1 MNSNNSTPRIK
12 LSGKHLV
19 GFDTSVRPPAVDAAD
34 GDACSA
40 VAKVGAVKLGLPKP
54 GLSRPD
60 R

>member
-19 GFDTSVRPPAVDAAD
+19 GFDTGSRPTADDAVDGAD
-34 GDACSA
+34 RGA
-40 VAKVGAVKLGLPKP
+40 VAKVGAVKLGSPKP
-54 GLSRPD
+54 GLSRLG

>member
-1 MNSNNSTPRIK
+1 MSDSNSTPRIK

-19 GFDTSVRPPAVDAAD
+19 GFDTGVRPPEGGTVNRDD
-34 GDACSA
+34 CSA

>member
-1 MNSNNSTPRIK
+1 MSSNNSTPRIK

-19 GFDTSVRPPAVDAAD
+19 GFDTSVRPPSVDTAG
-34 GDACSA
+34 GDECGA

-54 GLSRPD
+54 GLSRPG